1 MPRLTR
7 RVVVTGFGGL
17 TNLGHTAP
25 ATWEG
30 MREGRSGIGPI
41 DHSAFRDEGQ
51 AEGAISDQWAVKFA
65 GQVRGW
71 TPRAVEKREHKRFDR
86 AALLGLD
93 AALEAVE
100 HSGWDHNAGDP
111 ARHGVIIGSGI
122 GGIRTIEES
131 YHTLLH
137 RGPSR
142 ISPFT
147 VPRLMVNAT
156 TGNISIRF
164 NLQGPAT
171 AHSTACASSGH
182 AIGDAAN
189 AIRLG
194 LADVMVAGGAEA
206 AVTPLCVGAFTT
218 MKALSTRNDDPQA
231 ASRPFDT
238 GRDGFVLSEGAA
250 MFILESEEHA
260 KARGATIYAEVVGF
274 ANSADAH
281 HIAAPEPEGRGAFN
295 AMKWALRDAEL
306 DANDIDHINAH
317 GTSTPLG
324 DRAELLAVKKIFG
337 DHAKAG
343 GGGLSVTSTKS
354 MHGHALGA
362 SGAVEM
368 IACIHAVRE
377 GVLAPTI
384 NLDEPDAD
392 FDVDIVAN
400 EARQTP
406 VKTVMNNTFGFG
418 GHNVSLIVARYES

>member
-1 MPRLTR
+1 MPRETR
-7 RVVVTGFGGL
+7 RVVITGMGAL

-51 AEGAISDQWAVKFA
+51 AEGAISNQWTVKFA
-65 GQVRGW
+65 GQVRNW
-71 TPRAVEKREHKRFDR
+71 ESRAVPKKDQKRFDR

-93 AALEAVE
+93 AAVEAVE
-100 HSGWDHNAGDP
+100 HSGWDHQSGDP

-122 GGIRTIEES
+122 GGIRTIEEG

-189 AIRLG
+189 TIRLG
-194 LADVMVAGGAEA
+194 QADVMIAGGAEA

-231 ASRPFDT
+231 ASRPFDQD
-238 GRDGFVLSEGAA
+238 RDGFVLSEGAA
-250 MFILESEEHA
+250 MLVLESEEHA
-260 KARGATIYAEVVGF
+260 KARGATIHAEVLGF

-281 HIAAPEPEGRGAFN
+281 HIAAPEPEGRGASN
-295 AMKWALRDAEL
+295 AMRWALRDAQL
-306 DANDIDHINAH
+306 DASDIKYINAH

-324 DRAELLAVKKIFG
+324 DRAELLAVRKIFG

-343 GGGLSVTSTKS
+343 NGLLVTSTKS

-368 IACIHAVRE
+368 VACIHAVRD
-377 GVLAPTI
+377 GIIAPTI
-384 NLDEPDAD
+384 NLEHPDDD
-392 FDVDIVAN
+392 FDLEFVAN
-400 EARQTP
+400 ETREQPMQYA
-406 VKTVMNNTFGFG
+406 MNNTFGFG
-418 GHNVSLIVARYES
+418 GHNVSLIIGRYQA